1 MSWNRAVNEAAAA
14 ASCPA
19 IETLSASV
27 LQHRCSQTVCTVL
40 VYTESVQKR
49 ALQLHKKRRWDSVS
63 VPLWQDAGGF
73 HTHQGRAFV
82 SRCWAFTVPVK
93 AEEDLQ
99 YKSAYKHWDVG
110 CVWLSHWMG
119 GWMLSLL
126 HLFYIRLQALV
137 QTENLSMHK
146 SFRLEIGASCHF
158 F

>member
-1 MSWNRAVNEAAAA
+1 MRWTRAVNEAAAA

-19 IETLSASV
+19 VETLSASV
-27 LQHRCSQTVCTVL
+27 LQHRCSQTVWTGL
-40 VYTESVQKR
+40 VHGVCAETSTSTTLKTKTLEFGVGP
-49 ALQLHKKRRWDSVS
+49 ALARCRR
-63 VPLWQDAGGF
+63 F

-82 SRCWAFTVPVK
+82 SRCWVFTVPVK

-126 HLFYIRLQALV
+126 HWFYIRLKALV
-137 QTENLSMHK
+137 QTEHLSMHE
-146 SFRLEIGASCHF
+146 SFRLEIWASCHF